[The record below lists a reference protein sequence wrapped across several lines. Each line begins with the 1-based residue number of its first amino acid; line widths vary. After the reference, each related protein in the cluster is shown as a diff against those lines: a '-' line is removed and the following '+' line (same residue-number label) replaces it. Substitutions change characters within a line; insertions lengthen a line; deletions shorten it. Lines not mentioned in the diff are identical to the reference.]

1 MDAKKKVLIIDDE
14 ENFTK
19 IIKLNLEATGKYDV
33 FVENDSIRG
42 LSSAKKNMP
51 DVILLD
57 ILMPKIDGFEL
68 LRALKKDMPTIAI
81 PVIMLTAVMADEAK
95 AMAARLYDESYMVK
109 PVAAEVLE
117 KEIERVLARHSG
129 N

>member
-1 MDAKKKVLIIDDE
+1 MDSKKRILIIDDE

-19 IIKLNLEATGKYDV
+19 IIKLNLESTGKYEV
-33 FVENDSIRG
+33 FIENDSARG
-42 LSSAKKNMP
+42 LASARKNMP

-95 AMAARLYDESYMVK
+95 AMAARLYDESYLEK
-109 PVAAEVLE
+109 PVTVEVLE
-117 KEIERVLARHSG
+117 KEIERVLARRSG
-129 N
+129 H